1 MTAWHD
7 IADAWV
13 EVQDLLAR
21 TARPHELLLADAA
34 RTAGARTILD
44 VGCGTGGT
52 TLALARA
59 LGPDANITGIDVA
72 APMLAA
78 ARERLEEAA
87 RANDTA
93 GVSGAPE
100 TSGAA
105 GASGAG
111 EAGGGGEASGVAGAR
126 GAGKTSDGA
135 GTGGVAA
142 VELVEGDAQTYG
154 FERGVF
160 DLVVSRCGV
169 MFFADP
175 AAAFAN
181 LRAATRAGG
190 GLRMVVWRSAEENPF
205 MTAAVRA
212 ARPVVGAEL
221 LPEPV
226 PNAPGQF
233 AFANERFLRG
243 VLEKAGWADVELREL
258 DTRCV
263 FPEAQLM
270 PYVTRVGA
278 VANVLPRL
286 DDQTRARV
294 LEAVREAFAP
304 FMHGGEVRYTA
315 CMWDVHGTNARVRGG
330 GGGGGRPRRRP
341 GRRRSASRVG

>member
-7 IADAWV
+7 IADAWG

-34 RTAGARTILD
+34 RTAGARTVLD

-52 TLALARA
+52 TLALAHA
-59 LGPDANITGIDVA
+59 LGPDAHITGIDIA

-87 RANDTA
+87 
-93 GVSGAPE
+93 
-100 TSGAA
+100 GAA
-105 GASGAG
+105 GASSA
-111 EAGGGGEASGVAGAR
+111 A
-126 GAGKTSDGA
+126 
-135 GTGGVAA
+135 GVAA

-169 MFFADP
+169 MFFEDP
-175 AAAFAN
+175 VAAFAN

-190 GLRMVVWRSAEENPF
+190 GLRMVVWRSAEENAF

-212 ARPVVGAEL
+212 ARPLVAPEL

-243 VLEKAGWADVELREL
+243 VLEEAGWADVELREL

-286 DDQTRARV
+286 DDQMRARV
-294 LEAVREAFAP
+294 LEVVREAFAP
-304 FMHGGEVRYTA
+304 FVRGGAVCYTA
-315 CMWDVHGTNARVRGG
+315 CMWDVRATNAREG
-330 GGGGGRPRRRP
+330 
-341 GRRRSASRVG
+341 